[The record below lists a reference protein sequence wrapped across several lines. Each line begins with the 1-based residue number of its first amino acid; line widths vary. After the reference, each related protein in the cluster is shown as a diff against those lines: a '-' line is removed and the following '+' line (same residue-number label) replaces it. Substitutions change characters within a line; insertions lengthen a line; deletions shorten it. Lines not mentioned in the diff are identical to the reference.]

1 MNGCV
6 TTAGKKSRPRNN
18 PPRGVMPKELK
29 VRDAMVKK
37 VVVVSA
43 DTTVQV
49 AAILMAKNRV
59 GCLIVHKNNGPLGIV
74 TESDIIK
81 KTVSRNVSPDS
92 LKVSDIM
99 TTPIVFVTP
108 DQSLDEVSRTMS
120 GNRIRRLPVIENG
133 RVVGIL
139 AHTDV
144 VRVSP
149 EMFAL
154 LNERIRMREN
164 DFYLTRREDR
174 VPAGGRAGLCENCG
188 RASADLGLAD
198 DDWLCEKCSDT
209 MAKQST
215 PRKTSG
221 FRAWS
226 RMG

>member
-1 MNGCV
+1 MQKG
-6 TTAGKKSRPRNN
+6 
-18 PPRGVMPKELK
+18 PKA
-29 VRDAMVKK
+29 RDAMVRK

-49 AAILMAKNRV
+49 AAILMSKNRV
-59 GCLIVHKNNGPLGIV
+59 GCLIVHKNGGPLGIV
-74 TESDIIK
+74 TESDMIK

-99 TTPIVFVTP
+99 STPIVFVTP
-108 DQSLDEVSRTMS
+108 DQDLAGVYKTMAE
-120 GNRIRRLPVIENG
+120 NRIRRLPVVDKG
-133 RVVGIL
+133 RVVGIIT
-139 AHTDV
+139 HTDV
-144 VRVSP
+144 VRASP

-174 VPAGGRAGLCENCG
+174 VPAGGRAGLCEDCG
-188 RASADLGLAD
+188 KESVDLGLAD
-198 DDWLCEKCSDT
+198 DDWLCEKCRDT
-209 MAKQST
+209 KT
-215 PRKTSG
+215 KRGEPRKTGG